1 MKTREKENNIPWQ
14 NATKIK
20 EITKT
25 KNKTQMRTKN
35 NTNQQIIP
43 THNTDN
49 KNWDI
54 ADKREYE
61 VNLIRSTSSETSFAS
76 EKPEKSSDKIINA
89 CQKRRDHMKRPE
101 KEITLFSPT
110 TKRNEE

>member
-1 MKTREKENNIPWQ
+1 MAKFYQKQIKFFSP
-14 NATKIK
+14 KIK

-49 KNWDI
+49 ENCDI

-61 VNLIRSTSSETSFAS
+61 VNL
-76 EKPEKSSDKIINA
+76 DKKYFLINFF
-89 CQKRRDHMKRPE
+89 CFRK
-101 KEITLFSPT
+101 T
-110 TKRNEE
+110 